1 MPGPPIALASHMR
14 SIVLACLLLALTAS
28 ASAQQP
34 SANERARVVAALERL
49 MTTGEP
55 PHTSHD
61 EGQWLQAAVDAAIAR
76 GDVELERLARRA
88 AVPLLAHVTAPVSSH
103 PPGLSFQSP
112 TVLKV
117 PTPASYR
124 ADLFVSIDGEDAVRI
139 GSHPGMRSSN
149 ISALLPQSASRPGL
163 HHLRVTAHITYAG
176 SGLPAETRQ
185 LPDIVYGIY
194 DPNARTPFDAGY
206 VLDAAKGANVKQ
218 LDPRLPD
225 ARFEL
230 WLQSIAAAH
239 GGKFDRV
246 NDWTIQPCDA
256 RTIEHGL
263 PARSPEIC
271 ATAWFGVKDGTVGIG
286 VGQVWIRTARLEF
299 VNGKPLLVAEMPTV
313 EGVTLAGADFEML
326 SALPD
331 LLGTP
336 RETWARADV
345 SVAPEDITVTPMT
358 GAVRV
363 NAVIRNAGAVDAHG
377 VEVFVG
383 ATKDGLKDTRRT
395 IVVVVPKRGA
405 RSITVTLPF
414 DHPYGAVVVH
424 AAQMSDHTPSE
435 MWHPDPTPEDAVA
448 FRIVNPRLTP
458 NRYVEFLTSQCGFV
472 CRGY

>member
-1 MPGPPIALASHMR
+1 MRLVALTCVGLVLASTPVWAQD
-14 SIVLACLLLALTAS
+14 SAAS
-28 ASAQQP
+28 
-34 SANERARVVAALERL
+34 ERARIVAALERL

-55 PHTSHD
+55 RHTSHD

-76 GDVELERLARRA
+76 GDVEVERLARRA
-88 AVPLLAHVTAPVSSH
+88 AVPLLASVSAPISSH
-103 PPGLSFQSP
+103 PAALSFQSP

-117 PTPASYR
+117 PAPASYR
-124 ADLFVSIDGEDAVRI
+124 ADLFVSVDGEDAVRI
-139 GSHPGMRSSN
+139 GSHPGMRSTN
-149 ISALLPQSASRPGL
+149 IDGLLPQRASRPGL
-163 HHLRVTAHITYAG
+163 HHLRLTAHITYAPG

-194 DPNARTPFDAGY
+194 DPDARTPFDAGY

-218 LDPRLPD
+218 LDLRLPD

-256 RTIEHGL
+256 RTIEQGL

-271 ATAWFGVKDGTVGIG
+271 ATAWFSVKDGNVG
-286 VGQVWIRTARLEF
+286 VGQVWIRTARLEL
-299 VNGKPLLVAEMPTV
+299 VNGEPLLLAEMPTV

-336 RETWARADV
+336 SERWARADV
-345 SVAPEDITVTPMT
+345 SVAPEDITVTQMT

-377 VEVFVG
+377 VEVFFG
-383 ATKDGLKDTRRT
+383 ATRDGLKDTRRT

>member
-1 MPGPPIALASHMR
+1 MR
-14 SIVLACLLLALTAS
+14 SIVLTCLGVFLAS
-28 ASAQQP
+28 SPGWAQDP
-34 SANERARVVAALERL
+34 AGSERARVVAALERL
-49 MTTGEP
+49 LMTGEP
-55 PHTSHD
+55 RHTSHD

-76 GDVELERLARRA
+76 GDAEVERLARRA
-88 AVPLLAHVTAPVSSH
+88 AVPLLANVSAPISSH
-103 PPGLSFQSP
+103 PAALSFETP

-117 PTPASYR
+117 PAPASYR
-124 ADLFVSIDGEDAVRI
+124 ADLFVAVDGEEAVRI
-139 GSHPGMRSSN
+139 GSHPGLRSTS
-149 ISALLPQSASRPGL
+149 IESLLPPAASRPGL
-163 HHLRVTAHITYAG
+163 HHLRITARITWAAG
-176 SGLPAETRQ
+176 SSLSGETRQ

-194 DPNARTPFDAGY
+194 DPAARTPFDTGY

-225 ARFEL
+225 ARFDL
-230 WLQSIAAAH
+230 WLQAIAAAH

-271 ATAWFGVKDGTVGIG
+271 ATAWFGVKDGNVGI
-286 VGQVWIRTARLEF
+286 GQVWIRTARLEL
-299 VNGKPLLVAEMPTV
+299 VNGAPLLLAEMPTV
-313 EGVTLAGADFEML
+313 EGVTVAAADFETL
-326 SALPD
+326 SALSD

-336 RETWARADV
+336 SESWARADV
-345 SVAPEDITVTPMT
+345 SVAPDDITVTQMT
-358 GAVRV
+358 GTVRV

-377 VEVFVG
+377 VEVFFG
-383 ATKDGLKDTRRT
+383 ATRDGLKDTRRT
-395 IVVVVPKRGA
+395 IVVLVPKQGA

-424 AAQMSDHTPSE
+424 AAQMSSHTPSE
-435 MWHPDPTPEDAVA
+435 MWHPDPTPEDAIA
-448 FRIVNPRLTP
+448 FRIIDPQLAP